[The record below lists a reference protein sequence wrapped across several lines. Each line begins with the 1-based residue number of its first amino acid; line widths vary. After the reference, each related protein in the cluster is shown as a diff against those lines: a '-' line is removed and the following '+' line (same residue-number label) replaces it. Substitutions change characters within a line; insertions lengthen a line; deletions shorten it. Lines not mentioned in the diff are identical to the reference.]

1 MPVIEFTK
9 GTTYFHKLSPLQKIV
24 WGLIILLWLFVT
36 FNPLHTLILGI
47 IVFAH
52 AVFLAGIPLGRLTKT
67 VLVIGVASIFIVVF
81 QTLMYRGQ
89 TVMFEFG
96 PFHPTREGLF
106 VGLAIAFRILSIVAS
121 SMMIARTTDPH
132 DIFLTMTSLGLPY
145 KLAYA
150 VFIALRYIPLMEYE
164 AGNIQS
170 AQFVRGIV
178 QKEGGG
184 LRNKINQISKFMI
197 PFIAIGIR
205 RADQSALA
213 MEVRAFGLHRTR
225 TNLRKL
231 NFSRK
236 GWIFVAIWVVAFI
249 AYNLIM
255 EANVFSVV
263 FFEPPH

>member
-1 MPVIEFTK
+1 MPVIEFIK
-9 GTTYFHKLSPLQKIV
+9 GKTFFHKLSPLQKIA
-24 WGLIILLWLFVT
+24 WGLIILIWMFVT
-36 FNPLHTLILGI
+36 FNPLHTLILGL

-52 AVFLAGIPLGRLTKT
+52 AVFLAGIPAGKLTKT
-67 VLVIGVASIFIVVF
+67 VLVIGIASIFIVVF
-81 QTLMYRGQ
+81 QTLLYRGE
-89 TVMFEFG
+89 TILFDLG
-96 PFHPTREGLF
+96 PFHPTKEGLY

-121 SMMIARTTDPH
+121 SMIIARTTDPH
-132 DIFLTMTSLGLPY
+132 DIFLSMTSLGMPY

-170 AQFVRGIV
+170 AQFVRGIAK
-178 QKEGGG
+178 KEGGG
-184 LRNKINQISKFMI
+184 LKNRVNQISKFLI

-213 MEVRAFGLHRTR
+213 MEVRGFGLYKTR
-225 TNLRKL
+225 TNVRKL
-231 NFSRK
+231 EFSNT
-236 GWIFVAIWVVAFI
+236 GWIFVAVWATAFI

-263 FFEPPH
+263 FFDPPH

>member
-9 GTTYFHKLSPLQKIV
+9 GKTFFHKLSPLQKIA
-24 WGLIILLWLFVT
+24 WGVIILAWMFVT
-36 FNPLHTLILGI
+36 FNPLHTLILGLV
-47 IVFAH
+47 VFAH
-52 AVFLAGIPLGRLTKT
+52 AVFLAGIQAGKLLKT
-67 VLVIGVASIFIVVF
+67 VLVIGIASVFIVVF
-81 QTLMYRGQ
+81 QALLYRGE
-89 TVMFEFG
+89 TVLFELG
-96 PFHPTREGLF
+96 PLQPTREGLF
-106 VGLAIAFRILSIVAS
+106 VGLAIAFRILAIVAS
-121 SMMIARTTDPH
+121 SMIIARTTDPH
-132 DIFLTMTSLGLPY
+132 DIFLSITSLGVPY
-145 KLAYA
+145 KFAYA
-150 VFIALRYIPLMEYE
+150 IFIALRYIPLMEYE

-170 AQFVRGIV
+170 AQFVRGIA

-184 LRNKINQISKFMI
+184 IKNRINQISKFLI

-213 MEVRAFGLHRTR
+213 MEVRGFGLYRTR

-231 NFSRK
+231 NFAK
-236 GWIFVAIWVVAFI
+236 TGWIFVAVWAVAFI